1 MGGGHRYMNLMR
13 IIILVAAIAAAGL
26 TAILVSSLVSAPEV
40 ATDETAR
47 IPVTQVL
54 VAARKIEIGTKL
66 TEADLRWQDFPETS
80 VASTYFTRGRNPD
93 AVKEHV
99 GGIARSE
106 IFADS
111 PITPG
116 KIVNAGDGGF
126 MSAILEGGMRAMSVQ
141 VSPETGAG
149 GFILPGDRVDV
160 IQSREVKVENE
171 TGNSE
176 EEIVSETVLENVRTL
191 AIDQTVNDPAVA
203 SGAAVKTSSVIGKT
217 ATLELTPAQAQ
228 TLSKAVAGRGS
239 LVLVLRSLERKED
252 PDFSAREAAAA
263 AGLEAE
269 RSKNKSFTI
278 IRYGTPGKFRPK

>member
-1 MGGGHRYMNLMR
+1 MNLMR

-26 TAILVSSLVSAPEV
+26 TAILVSSLVSTPKV
-40 ATDETAR
+40 ATNETAK

-66 TEADLRWQDFPETS
+66 TEADLRWQEFPLPS
-80 VASTYFTRGRNPD
+80 VAPIYFTQDRNPE
-93 AVKEHV
+93 AIKEHV

-106 IFADS
+106 IFPDS

-116 KIVNAGDGGF
+116 KIVNAGGGGF

-160 IQSREVKVENE
+160 ILSHEARVEDESGKAEREV
-171 TGNSE
+171 
-176 EEIVSETVLENVRTL
+176 VSETVLENVRAL
-191 AIDQTVNDPAVA
+191 AVDQTVNDPAGA
-203 SGAAVKTSSVIGKT
+203 GGSGGGTQTSTLIGKT

-228 TLSKAVAGRGS
+228 TLSKAIASGK
-239 LVLVLRSLERKED
+239 LALALRSLERRED
-252 PDFSAREAAAA
+252 PDFAAREARAAA
-263 AGLEAE
+263 ALEAQ
-269 RSKNKSFTI
+269 RAKTKPFTI

>member
-1 MGGGHRYMNLMR
+1 MNLMR

-26 TAILVSSLVSAPEV
+26 TALLVSSLVSTPKV
-40 ATDETAR
+40 AVEEKPS
-47 IPVTQVL
+47 IPVNQVL

-66 TEADLRWQDFPETS
+66 TEADLRWQEFPQPS
-80 VASTYFTRGRNPD
+80 VAPAYLVRDRNPE
-93 AVKEHV
+93 AIKELV

-141 VSPETGAG
+141 ISPETGAG

-160 IQSREVKVENE
+160 LLSYEGNVEGENGQTEKEV
-171 TGNSE
+171 
-176 EEIVSETVLENVRTL
+176 VSEIILENVRTL
-191 AIDQTVNDPAVA
+191 AIDQTVNDPAA
-203 SGAAVKTSSVIGKT
+203 SEDASKGAVQTSSVIGKT

-228 TLSKAVAGRGS
+228 KLSKSMLGGS
-239 LVLVLRSLERKED
+239 LSLALRSLERRED
-252 PDFSAREAAAA
+252 PDFAAREAAAA
-263 AGLEAE
+263 AALEE
-269 RSKNKSFTI
+269 QRSKSKGFTI
-278 IRYGTPGKFRPK
+278 IRYGAPVKFQPK